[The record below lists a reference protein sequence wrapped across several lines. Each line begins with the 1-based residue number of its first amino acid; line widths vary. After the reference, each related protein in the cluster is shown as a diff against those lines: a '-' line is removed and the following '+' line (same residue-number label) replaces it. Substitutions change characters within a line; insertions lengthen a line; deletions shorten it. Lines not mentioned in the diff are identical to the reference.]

1 MRKFLLFIALIISGV
16 GFVNAQDVGDNTI
29 IDYDGYSLQFTV
41 TNAEPAECEVICS
54 TNPATE
60 TAITIPSSVEI
71 NGVECSV
78 TSIGDWAFA
87 YFGLTSVEIP
97 NSVTTIGNSAFS
109 ACYGL
114 TSIEIPS
121 SVTSIRNSAFSGCDA
136 MEIMTVKADNTV
148 YDSRE
153 NCNAIIDTET
163 NTLVSGCKNTKIPNS
178 VTSIGDYAFYYCY
191 NLTSIE
197 IPNSVTSIGD
207 YAFYF
212 CYNLT
217 SIEIPNSVTSIG
229 NEAFSWCSNLTT
241 IKCHAESV
249 PETYETAFDY
259 CPSEM
264 NIQVP
269 EGSVDLYKSAEPWKN
284 YNVTKMY
291 PYQNGDNVVIDY
303 EGYSLKFTIINVEPA
318 ECEVICSTRPTIETA
333 ITIPSSV
340 IISGTECSVTT
351 IGNSAFS
358 ACTGLTSIEIP
369 NSVTSIGDLAFY
381 SCSNLTSIEIPNSVT
396 SIGDYAFYNCSGLTS
411 IEIPNSVTSIGDQ
424 AFSWCSGLTSIEIP
438 SSVTS
443 IGNSAFS
450 GCDAMEIMTVKAD
463 NTVYDSRENCN
474 AIIDTETNT
483 LVSGCKNTKIPN
495 SVTSIGD
502 YAFDYCYNLTSIEI
516 PNSVTSIGD
525 YAFDNCP
532 GLTSIE
538 IPNSVTTIGDNA
550 FKNRSLLSIK
560 CHAESVPETSTT
572 AFDNCPSEMNIQ
584 VPEGSVDLYKSA
596 EPWKNYNVTKMYPYQ
611 NGDNVVIDYEGYS
624 LKFTIINVEPAEC
637 EVICS
642 TKPTIETAITIP
654 SSVEIS
660 GVECSVTSI
669 GSDAFQSCR
678 NLTSIEIPNSV
689 TSIGDYAFYN
699 CSGLTSIEIPNS
711 VTSIGD
717 QAFYNCSGLTSIEIP
732 NSVTSIGDQAFYNCS
747 GLTSIE
753 IPNSVTSI
761 GDYAFR
767 YCDGLTSISVE
778 SGNPMYDS
786 RNNCNAI
793 IETSTNTLIFGYQN
807 TIIPNSVTS
816 IGDYAFYNCDGLTSI
831 EIPNS
836 VTTIGIQAF
845 YSCSGLTSIEIP
857 NSVTTIGNWAFAYSS
872 LTSVEISNSVTTI
885 GDLAF
890 DCYSLLSIKC
900 HSEDVPK
907 TSTTAFDNC
916 PSEMNIQVPEGSVDL
931 YKSAEPWKNYNVTK
945 MYPYQN
951 GDNVVIDYEGYSL
964 KFTIINVEPAECE
977 VICSTRPTI
986 ETAITIPS
994 SVEISGVECS
1004 VTSIGSAA
1012 FQSFRNLTS
1021 IEIPNSV
1028 TSIGDY
1034 AFYNCSGLTSIEIP
1048 NSVTTIG
1055 ILAFHNCSGLTSIE
1069 IPNSVTSIGDYA
1081 FSWCSGLTSISVES
1095 GNPIYDSRNNCNAI
1109 IETST
1114 NTLIFGSQNTIIP
1127 NSVTSIGDQAFSWC
1141 SGLTSIEIPNSVTTI
1156 GNSAF
1161 YNCYGLTSI
1170 EIPNSVT
1177 TIGNSAFYNCYGL
1190 TSIEIPNSVTTIG
1203 NSAFCDCT
1211 GLTSIEIPNS
1221 VTYIGL
1227 GAFDH
1232 CSNLTT
1238 IKCHAESVPETYE
1251 SAFDYCPSDMTIQVP
1266 ANSLSLYQAAEPWNN
1281 FNIVAGFNSNI
1292 NVSSN
1297 ITEGGFVEGGG
1308 NYQDGTEITVSAYVN
1323 PNYGF
1328 LYWSENDEIVSYS
1341 PNYSFIVSEDRKLV
1355 ANFAINHWIPDY
1367 TIYPNFM
1374 AVTGVVQIDGIEQ
1387 RDSNIEIG
1395 AFCGDELRGSNRLIY
1410 ESEYDRYFLYL
1421 TIYGKDDDEI
1431 SFRIYDN
1438 SEETELK
1445 LYYNETMNFIVD
1457 DIVGNVSDPKIFNFT
1472 TDYIHRQQLTSNWN
1486 WYSTFVDV
1494 SGREGFE
1501 MMTENLGEQAI
1512 QIKSQSVFSN
1522 YNAGKWNGGL
1532 NTVSTGNMYM
1542 IKMSEPIE
1550 LSMSGVIVEPSE
1562 FPIVINP
1569 NWKWIPY
1576 PVQEEMDIASAFAG
1590 FTPNDGDIVKS
1601 QDGFTQY
1608 YQGIGWNG
1616 SLNTMMPGEGY
1627 MYQNTSGEEKI
1638 LYYPTQGKNRN
1649 ALKANVTTENN
1660 YWKPEVTKYPTN
1672 MNVIAVVNN
1681 SSEDYEIGAFC
1692 NGECRGSARP
1702 IYIEELDKH
1711 IVFMTVY
1718 GDEEETIYLKYYDI
1732 NNDEEYAVS
1741 DVFTFSVNAV
1751 LGNTMNPYVISLVP
1765 ANVGE
1770 ISTDEL
1776 NIYPNPAKVNDEIY
1790 FTKEYEKVE
1799 IYNALGVKIAEYENS
1814 DYIDG
1819 IEDAGVYVVKIT
1831 DNGMSRYDRIIVK

>member
-1 MRKFLLFIALIISGV
+1 
-16 GFVNAQDVGDNTI
+16 
-29 IDYDGYSLQFTV
+29 IDYEGYSLQFTV
-41 TNAEPAECEVICS
+41 TNVEPAECEVICS

-78 TSIGDWAFA
+78 T
-87 YFGLTSVEIP
+87 
-97 NSVTTIGNSAFS
+97 TIGNSAF
-109 ACYGL
+109 
-114 TSIEIPS
+114 
-121 SVTSIRNSAFSGCDA
+121 
-136 MEIMTVKADNTV
+136 
-148 YDSRE
+148 
-153 NCNAIIDTET
+153 
-163 NTLVSGCKNTKIPNS
+163 
-178 VTSIGDYAFYYCY
+178 YYCY
-191 NLTSIE
+191 GLTSIE

-207 YAFYF
+207 WAFYN
-212 CYNLT
+212 CYGLT

-229 NEAFSWCSNLTT
+229 GLAFSWCSNLTT

-249 PETYETAFDY
+249 PETYE
-259 CPSEM
+259 
-264 NIQVP
+264 
-269 EGSVDLYKSAEPWKN
+269 
-284 YNVTKMY
+284 
-291 PYQNGDNVVIDY
+291 
-303 EGYSLKFTIINVEPA
+303 
-318 ECEVICSTRPTIETA
+318 
-333 ITIPSSV
+333 
-340 IISGTECSVTT
+340 
-351 IGNSAFS
+351 
-358 ACTGLTSIEIP
+358 
-369 NSVTSIGDLAFY
+369 
-381 SCSNLTSIEIPNSVT
+381 
-396 SIGDYAFYNCSGLTS
+396 
-411 IEIPNSVTSIGDQ
+411 
-424 AFSWCSGLTSIEIP
+424 
-438 SSVTS
+438 
-443 IGNSAFS
+443 
-450 GCDAMEIMTVKAD
+450 
-463 NTVYDSRENCN
+463 
-474 AIIDTETNT
+474 
-483 LVSGCKNTKIPN
+483 
-495 SVTSIGD
+495 
-502 YAFDYCYNLTSIEI
+502 
-516 PNSVTSIGD
+516 
-525 YAFDNCP
+525 
-532 GLTSIE
+532 
-538 IPNSVTTIGDNA
+538 
-550 FKNRSLLSIK
+550 
-560 CHAESVPETSTT
+560 
-572 AFDNCPSEMNIQ
+572 
-584 VPEGSVDLYKSA
+584 
-596 EPWKNYNVTKMYPYQ
+596 
-611 NGDNVVIDYEGYS
+611 
-624 LKFTIINVEPAEC
+624 
-637 EVICS
+637 
-642 TKPTIETAITIP
+642 
-654 SSVEIS
+654 
-660 GVECSVTSI
+660 
-669 GSDAFQSCR
+669 
-678 NLTSIEIPNSV
+678 
-689 TSIGDYAFYN
+689 
-699 CSGLTSIEIPNS
+699 
-711 VTSIGD
+711 
-717 QAFYNCSGLTSIEIP
+717 
-732 NSVTSIGDQAFYNCS
+732 
-747 GLTSIE
+747 
-753 IPNSVTSI
+753 
-761 GDYAFR
+761 
-767 YCDGLTSISVE
+767 
-778 SGNPMYDS
+778 
-786 RNNCNAI
+786 
-793 IETSTNTLIFGYQN
+793 
-807 TIIPNSVTS
+807 
-816 IGDYAFYNCDGLTSI
+816 
-831 EIPNS
+831 
-836 VTTIGIQAF
+836 
-845 YSCSGLTSIEIP
+845 
-857 NSVTTIGNWAFAYSS
+857 
-872 LTSVEISNSVTTI
+872 
-885 GDLAF
+885 
-890 DCYSLLSIKC
+890 
-900 HSEDVPK
+900 
-907 TSTTAFDNC
+907 
-916 PSEMNIQVPEGSVDL
+916 
-931 YKSAEPWKNYNVTK
+931 
-945 MYPYQN
+945 
-951 GDNVVIDYEGYSL
+951 
-964 KFTIINVEPAECE
+964 
-977 VICSTRPTI
+977 
-986 ETAITIPS
+986 
-994 SVEISGVECS
+994 
-1004 VTSIGSAA
+1004 
-1012 FQSFRNLTS
+1012 
-1021 IEIPNSV
+1021 
-1028 TSIGDY
+1028 
-1034 AFYNCSGLTSIEIP
+1034 
-1048 NSVTTIG
+1048 
-1055 ILAFHNCSGLTSIE
+1055 
-1069 IPNSVTSIGDYA
+1069 
-1081 FSWCSGLTSISVES
+1081 
-1095 GNPIYDSRNNCNAI
+1095 
-1109 IETST
+1109 
-1114 NTLIFGSQNTIIP
+1114 
-1127 NSVTSIGDQAFSWC
+1127 
-1141 SGLTSIEIPNSVTTI
+1141 
-1156 GNSAF
+1156 
-1161 YNCYGLTSI
+1161 
-1170 EIPNSVT
+1170 
-1177 TIGNSAFYNCYGL
+1177 
-1190 TSIEIPNSVTTIG
+1190 
-1203 NSAFCDCT
+1203 
-1211 GLTSIEIPNS
+1211 
-1221 VTYIGL
+1221 
-1227 GAFDH
+1227 
-1232 CSNLTT
+1232 
-1238 IKCHAESVPETYE
+1238 
-1251 SAFDYCPSDMTIQVP
+1251 SAFDDCPSDMTIQVP
-1266 ANSLSLYQAAEPWNN
+1266 ANSLSLYQAAKPWNN
-1281 FNIVAGFNSNI
+1281 YNIVAGFNSNI

-1576 PVQEEMDIASAFAG
+1576 PVQKEMDIASAFAG

-1649 ALKANVTTENN
+1649 ALKANMTTENN

-1751 LGNTMNPYVISLVP
+1751 LGNTMNPYVICLVS